1 MRISKAFYLQSAET
15 AAPLLLGKLLCVR
28 KESEVLR
35 FKITETECYQGEQDT
50 ACHAHKGKTSRTE
63 VLYRE
68 GGCAYLYLCYGI
80 HHLLNVVT
88 GPEGCP
94 QAVLIRGVEGYPG
107 PGRLTKALGI
117 TKELNREDL
126 CTSSRLWLE
135 DTGAPC
141 PPYQSGPR
149 IGIGYADQKD
159 QDRPW
164 RFWIP

>member
-1 MRISKAFYLQSAET
+1 MRITKAFYLQSAET

-28 KESEVLR
+28 KGSEVLR

-107 PGRLTKALGI
+107 PGRLTKAL
-117 TKELNREDL
+117 
-126 CTSSRLWLE
+126 
-135 DTGAPC
+135 
-141 PPYQSGPR
+141 
-149 IGIGYADQKD
+149 
-159 QDRPW
+159 
-164 RFWIP
+164 